1 MISST
6 RKFVKLFF
14 LLLLLTPQVIIAHD
28 TGDVAGGLSSG
39 FSHPF
44 TGFDHVVAMIAVGIW
59 GTQLKQPAIWL
70 LPVTF
75 PVVMAFGAMLGVVG
89 VPLPGIE
96 IGIAIS
102 AVVLGG
108 VVLFEAKP
116 ELWVAAIIVGIFAVF
131 HGHAHGTELPGSVQP
146 LAYGVGFVVGT
157 GTLHAIGISLGLIE
171 KIKNGDKIIRV
182 FGAFIAVAGIYFLY
196 NAIV

>member
-28 TGDVAGGLSSG
+28 TGDVAGGLNSG

-89 VPLPGIE
+89 VPLSGIE

-116 ELWVAAIIVGIFAVF
+116 ELWVAVAV
-131 HGHAHGTELPGSVQP
+131 
-146 LAYGVGFVVGT
+146 YVVSHSHT
-157 GTLHAIGISLGLIE
+157 G
-171 KIKNGDKIIRV
+171 
-182 FGAFIAVAGIYFLY
+182 
-196 NAIV
+196 